1 MRVTFGTEGGFD
13 SAIVRP
19 HGWRTGQRLPVVLA
33 VYAGPGFKT
42 VRASAGLF
50 REEQCMADRG
60 AFVVSFDGRGTPGR
74 GRDWERATRFDLIDK
89 PLDDQVAALRAAA
102 RSVPEMDLSRV
113 AVSGWSFGGYFTVM
127 ATARRPDVFRAG
139 VAGAPPVDF
148 QDYDTAYTERYLGQ
162 PAEHPEAYKVSNVL
176 TYAGGLSRPLLIVHG
191 LTDDN
196 VYFVN
201 TVKLTQALLKADK
214 PYELLLLP
222 GTHMLADPKLR
233 TAETDRVV
241 DFLARTIG
249 LGRSA
254 KRDGGGS

>member
-1 MRVTFGTEGGFD
+1 
-13 SAIVRP
+13 
-19 HGWRTGQRLPVVLA
+19 
-33 VYAGPGFKT
+33 
-42 VRASAGLF
+42 
-50 REEQCMADRG
+50 MADHG

-74 GRDWERATRFDLIDK
+74 GRDWERSTRFDLIDK
-89 PLDDQVAALRAAA
+89 PLDDQVTALRAAA
-102 RSVPEMDLSRV
+102 KSVPEMDLSRV

-176 TYAGGLSRPLLIVHG
+176 TYAAGLSRPLLIVHG

-233 TAETDRVV
+233 TAEADRVV

-249 LGRSA
+249 LGRSG